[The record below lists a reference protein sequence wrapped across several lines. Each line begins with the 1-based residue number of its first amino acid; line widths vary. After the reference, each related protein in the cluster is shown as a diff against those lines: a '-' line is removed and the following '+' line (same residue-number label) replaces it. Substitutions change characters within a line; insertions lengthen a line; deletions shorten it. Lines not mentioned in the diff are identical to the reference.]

1 VDKRLTAT
9 ASMSRELA
17 SSCSGAPAAIVS
29 TDLATF
35 AVKALD
41 TVDMEE
47 SCGTNQQLEAQLEYT
62 KSDHPHVDTTQD
74 GSSDNS
80 KGVSCKDESK
90 GDNSSETSLA
100 TKSDNINVTDGNS
113 GNAAGKNE
121 DVEGNKS
128 MATGTDSTIE
138 NRTSKQSVAINSKDG
153 TGYKSDAISCEDD
166 STRCESRVGSTESR
180 TSSDRDDASK
190 GTTSSNEDA
199 TRQMI

>member
-9 ASMSRELA
+9 TSMSRELA

-62 KSDHPHVDTTQD
+62 KSDDPYVDTTQD

-90 GDNSSETSLA
+90 GDNSNEASLA
-100 TKSDNINVTDGNS
+100 TKSDNINVTDSSAGGN
-113 GNAAGKNE
+113 NE
-121 DVEGNKS
+121 EMKRDENQT
-128 MATGTDSTIE
+128 TGTDSINE
-138 NRTSKQSVAINSKDG
+138 SRTSNSKDG
-153 TGYKSDAISCEDD
+153 TGCKGDAISCKDD

-180 TSSDRDDASK
+180 TSSDEDDASK
-190 GTTSSNEDA
+190 GTTSSNEMP
-199 TRQMI
+199 QGK